1 MPRVRLRRRRTTLAA
16 VVALVLGALAAGPV
30 RAVDEPTATPAVTT
44 TREVIG
50 ESVRGRPIRVFH
62 RAPKGATTRVLVV
75 GSLHGDEQAGMR
87 VVRRLLSRDALPRRV
102 DLWLVPTVNPDGTVA
117 YTRTN
122 TRGVDLN
129 RNFPYRWRTSARGA
143 TWSGMRPLSEPES
156 RSLRDLVRRLDPALT
171 VTFHQPL
178 FGVGANDKAMPV
190 VRAIAEGMRLPVRDF
205 KCTGICPGS
214 FTSWLNARTEGLAVT
229 VEFARTVPAWRIRAA
244 ERTILRVG
252 ERLASGG
259 VS

>member
-1 MPRVRLRRRRTTLAA
+1 MQRVRLHRRRTILAVGA
-16 VVALVLGALAAGPV
+16 ALVLAALAAAPV
-30 RAVDEPTATPAVTT
+30 HATDGPTAAPAVTT
-44 TREVIG
+44 VREVIG
-50 ESVRGRPIRVFH
+50 ESVRGRPIRLIH
-62 RAPKGATTRVLVV
+62 RTREGAPTRVLVI
-75 GSLHGDEQAGMR
+75 GSIHGDEQAGMR
-87 VVRRLLSRDALPRRV
+87 VVRRLLARDTLPREV
-102 DLWLVPTVNPDGTVA
+102 DLWLVPTVNPDGVAA

-122 TRGVDLN
+122 ARGVDLN

-190 VRAIAEGMRLPVRDF
+190 VRAIAEGMRLPVREF
-205 KCTGICPGS
+205 VCTGICPGS
-214 FTSWLNARTEGLAVT
+214 FTSWLNARTDGLAVT
-229 VEFARTVPAWRIRAA
+229 VEFGRTVPAWRVRAA

-252 ERLASGG
+252 ERLTETGG
-259 VS
+259 R